1 MHKFFR
7 IKSKLALASSLIF
20 LCQFMNISA
29 QDNLNK
35 FIHIE
40 WEKNSLASEYQLQIS
55 DSIKFL
61 DILYQKKTKDALVRL
76 EPNSRYK
83 YGRIAAID
91 QYGVRG
97 EYSEIFEIEQRI
109 VEKKAPTPIIPLP
122 SNYLSENHT
131 ISLALND
138 DKSKGWITYYK
149 INDGKWL
156 TYNDGIRLSQEGLN
170 LIQYYSE
177 DRLGNREKI
186 KTMEYILDTQGPFIE
201 VSFSNTYED
210 KDKFLFTGKKST
222 ITLGVNDFY
231 SGILSVKTYL
241 RTSSEF
247 LEVEWDPKKSIRI
260 PENFS
265 EKILELKVVATDRL
279 GNVAVYSKFFKHD
292 LAPPSLA
299 IESTVKFDG
308 EARQISISR
317 LSAYDSYSG
326 VENIFYSLNNSQ
338 LQSYQEPIVISEP
351 GDYEIKILAVDHM
364 GNKSAY
370 QYERVFIP
378 APIVKNKSLKK

>member
-1 MHKFFR
+1 MDVFG
-7 IKSKLALASSLIF
+7 
-20 LCQFMNISA
+20 QENM
-29 QDNLNK
+29 NK
-35 FIHIE
+35 FIYIE
-40 WEKNSLASEYQLQIS
+40 WEKNSLASEYHLQIS

-61 DILYQKKTKDALVRL
+61 DILYQKKTKDSVVRL
-76 EPNSRYK
+76 EPNPKYK
-83 YGRIAAID
+83 YGRIAGID

-131 ISLALND
+131 ISLLLND

-156 TYNDGIRLSQEGLN
+156 TYNDGIRLSHQGLN

-177 DRLGNREKI
+177 DRLGNREKT

-210 KDKFLFTGKKST
+210 KDKFLFTGKKSS
-222 ITLGVNDFY
+222 ITLSVSDLY

-241 RTSSEF
+241 RTSNEF
-247 LEVEWDPKKSIRI
+247 FEIEWDPKKSISI
-260 PENFS
+260 PENLS
-265 EKILELKVVATDRL
+265 EKILELKVIATDRL
-279 GNVAVYSKFFKHD
+279 GNVNVYSKFFKHD
-292 LAPPSLA
+292 LAPPSLV
-299 IESTVKFDG
+299 IESTVKLDG

-317 LSAYDSYSG
+317 LSADDSYSG
-326 VENIFYSLNNSQ
+326 VENIFYSLNNSP
-338 LQSYQEPIVISEP
+338 LQSYLEPIVISEP
-351 GDYEIKILAVDHM
+351 GEYEIKILAIDRM
-364 GNKSAY
+364 GNKSAF

-378 APIVKNKSLKK
+378 DPASKNKSLKK